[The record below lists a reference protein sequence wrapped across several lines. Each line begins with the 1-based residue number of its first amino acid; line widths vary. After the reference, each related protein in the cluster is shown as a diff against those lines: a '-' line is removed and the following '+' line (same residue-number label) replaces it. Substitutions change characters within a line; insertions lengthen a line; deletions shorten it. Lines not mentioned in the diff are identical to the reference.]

1 MQKRSY
7 ISYVGRAVLLAA
19 VLLGAPAVR
28 AQETLHLYGP
38 TGTCPAIEEAAVAF
52 AAYNNVKLEVT
63 TAPLSEWTK
72 QTQNDADLVY
82 CSGDFILSDLLHGS
96 KITVDEQSV
105 TRLYVRP
112 SAILVRPTN
121 PKDIRDFPDL
131 LRPGIKVMIVNGS
144 GQSGLWENMTGRL
157 QSLQNL
163 VALQKNIAIC
173 APDADQA
180 MKLWRESDEIDA
192 WVVWNVWHM
201 PRRHSAKVIPISA
214 DYLIYREATIALT
227 PRGTK
232 NQTAAAFVRYL
243 TSREGFD
250 IFQSW
255 GWAQAPANAS
265 PAIAERGVC
274 VAARIKQNAWANSVG
289 RGLERVH
296 RLVEEYRALGI
307 PARDIH
313 VCALIDEDTA
323 YWVLRDEAYESFTS
337 TDEGNPNIDVVADLV
352 NAGVSVEVSADTLRK
367 HGWSKDDVLT
377 GVNIVGKPDQRI
389 AELGSKGYSY
399 LPF

>member
-7 ISYVGRAVLLAA
+7 ISYVGKAVLLAV
-19 VLLGAPAVR
+19 VLASAPLVMAE
-28 AQETLHLYGP
+28 ETLHLYGP
-38 TGTCPAIEEAAVAF
+38 MGTCPAIEEAAVAF
-52 AAYNNVKLEVT
+52 AGRYNVKLEVT
-63 TAPLSEWTK
+63 TAPLAEWTE
-72 QTQNDADLVY
+72 QARNDADLVY
-82 CSGDFILSDLLHGS
+82 CSGDFILSDLLRGS
-96 KITVDEQSV
+96 DVVIDEQSI

-112 SAILVRPTN
+112 SAILVRPDN

-131 LRPGIKVMIVNGS
+131 LRPGIRVMMVNGS

-163 VALQKNIAIC
+163 VALQKNVALC
-173 APDADQA
+173 APSADEA
-180 MKLWRESDEIDA
+180 MNLWRERDDIDA

-201 PRRHSAKVIPISA
+201 PRRNSAKVIPISE

-227 PRGTK
+227 PRGK
-232 NQTAAAFVRYL
+232 ENQVAASFVRYL
-243 TSREGFD
+243 NSREGFD

-265 PAIAERGVC
+265 PAIADRGVC
-274 VAARIKQNAWANSVG
+274 VAAQIKQNAWTNSVG

-296 RLVEEYRALGI
+296 RLVEEYHALGI
-307 PARDIH
+307 PTRDIH
-313 VCALIDEDTA
+313 VCALIDDETA
-323 YWVLRDEAYESFTS
+323 YWVLQDKAYESFTS
-337 TDEGNPNIDVVADLV
+337 TDAGNPNADVVAELV
-352 NAGVSVEVSADTLRK
+352 AAGVSVEVSADTLRK
-367 HGWSKDDVLT
+367 HGWSKGDVLT
-377 GVNIVGKPDQRI
+377 GVNVIGKPDQRI